1 MTKTIANTASIL
13 TIATAMSFG
22 AVGALADDAYHAFI
36 AGNPDS
42 NGDRGELRNIV
53 AAQPGVGSDVDRY
66 QGIGDGNGDL
76 MFDIGDAMSR
86 EHEAP
91 RIYSDFGGYPD
102 AQF

>member
-1 MTKTIANTASIL
+1 MAKIL
-13 TIATAMSFG
+13 TNTVSTLALAAALALSGAG
-22 AVGALADDAYHAFI
+22 AVAEHSYREFT

-53 AAQPGVGSDVDRY
+53 AAQPSVGSDVDRY
-66 QGIGDGNGDL
+66 QGISVGNTDL

-86 EHEAP
+86 EHELPA
-91 RIYSDFGGYPD
+91 IYGGFGGYPD

>member
-1 MTKTIANTASIL
+1 MTKTIAKTASIL
-13 TIATAMSFG
+13 SVAAAISFG
-22 AVGALADDAYHAFI
+22 AAGALADDAYHAFV

-42 NGDRGELRNIV
+42 NGDRGGLRDIV

-66 QGIGDGNGDL
+66 QGIGDGNSDL
-76 MFDIGDAMSR
+76 MFEISDAISR

-91 RIYSDFGGYPD
+91 RIYSDFGVYPD